1 MKVHKLVIHQLEK
14 EAKVKGIKEYN
25 SSQSLMTL
33 NPGIDRMYELIHESF
48 ENDKTRHCKFR
59 LEETSNSVLLNT
71 NHYLNDEDFFLT
83 YTKASLDNLASRIEN
98 VLFASGGYYLFA
110 DYTVNQ
116 KRFMSIILVRNK
128 EGFVIEFNNTK
139 KNFDFAD
146 TKNINTDK
154 LAMGYRLNVNLYLN
168 RDADPDRNYM
178 ALLTNQGDDLS
189 AYFLEWVNASEA
201 VNGKIQT
208 GILISAIKQLGSN
221 DPDEDEADFQGRVY
235 DLIMSY
241 RKGNKGSINIDNISE
256 TIYGERRKIRGFI
269 EVTLDKDI
277 DPDIR
282 PDVATLRKL
291 IQIKAQVK
299 GINVTFDVSK
309 LGTEIRYDGN
319 VLIIENEALVNQI
332 KSQRQSNG

>member
-1 MKVHKLVIHQLEK
+1 MQVHKLVIHQLEK

-25 SSQSLMTL
+25 SSEALMAL

-48 ENDKTRHCKFR
+48 ENDKTRHCKFK
-59 LEETSNSVLLNT
+59 LEEVSNSVLLNT
-71 NHYLNDEDFFLT
+71 NHYLEDDDFFLK

-128 EGFVIEFNNTK
+128 EGFVIAFNDRK
-139 KNFDFAD
+139 KNFDFND

-168 RDADPDRNYM
+168 RETDPDRNYM

-189 AYFLEWVNASEA
+189 DYFLEWVNASEA

-208 GILISAIKQLGSN
+208 GILINAIKQLGSD
-221 DPDEDEADFQGRVY
+221 DPDEGEADFQGRVY

-256 TIYGERRKIRGFI
+256 VIYGQKRRIRDYIELSLER
-269 EVTLDKDI
+269 DI

-282 PDVATLRKL
+282 PDGSILKKL

-309 LGTEIRYDGN
+309 LGNEVDYDGG
-319 VLIIENEALVNQI
+319 VLIIRNENLVNQI
-332 KSQRQSNG
+332 KSQREFNG